1 LAQEYLIQPNLQSSF
16 GIYLSKNKC
25 LIELELSKLI
35 SKYSHLRLHELIE
48 YAVSS
53 HGKRLRPLMVI
64 MSAQSVGGNKE
75 KVMNLALAVEL
86 LHTATLIHDDILDQD
101 KFRRDALTVHEK
113 WSINDAIL
121 AGDIMISLAINLIA
135 DYGKDV
141 MKIASETGL
150 ALCDGEFMD
159 LSMSSLKISEED
171 YLEKI
176 RKKSASLFRTATQC
190 GAIAGGGTDLE
201 IKSLAAF
208 GEHLGMAYQIGDDI
222 SDITTVEGNIP
233 KDLKERRISLPL
245 IHLFNS
251 SNSVERE
258 LLQQHLQLL
267 ETEDNSLKKEA
278 FHQISSNLK
287 TKGSLNYC
295 IMKTNNFIDQA
306 IIDIQ
311 NLKDS
316 NFKGHLVHMANLI
329 KQNVG
334 LIVS

>member
-1 LAQEYLIQPNLQSSF
+1 MEQKYLIQSNLRSSF
-16 GIYLSKNKC
+16 GTYFSKNKC
-25 LIELELSKLI
+25 LIESELSKLI
-35 SKYSHLRLHELIE
+35 SKYSDLRLHELIK
-48 YAVSS
+48 YAVLS

-64 MSAQSVGGNKE
+64 MSAQSVGGNQK

-86 LHTATLIHDDILDQD
+86 LHTATLIHDDILDRD

-121 AGDIMISLAINLIA
+121 AGDVMISLSINLMA
-135 DYGKDV
+135 DYGKDI

-159 LSMSSLKISEED
+159 LSMSSLKISEME

-176 RKKSASLFRTATQC
+176 RKKSASLFKAATQC
-190 GAIAGGGTDLE
+190 GAMAGGGTDLE
-201 IKSLAAF
+201 IKSLANY
-208 GEHLGMAYQIGDDI
+208 GEHLGMAYQLGDDI
-222 SDITTVEGNIP
+222 SDITSVDDNVP

-251 SNSVERE
+251 SNLVERK
-258 LLQQHLQLL
+258 LLHEDLQIL
-267 ETEDNSLKKEA
+267 ETQDNSLKKEA
-278 FHQISSNLK
+278 LNRISLNLK
-287 TKGSLNYC
+287 AKDSLNYC
-295 IMKTNNFIDQA
+295 IMKTTEFIDKS

-311 NLKDS
+311 NLRDTD
-316 NFKGHLVHMANLI
+316 FKSHLINMANLI

-334 LIVS
+334 LILS